1 MVELKKPLSYED
13 QLKRLKVDHNL
24 KIDDDEAATGILKRV
39 NYYRLSAY
47 GLGLMRAGD
56 KEKYRDGITLEHIFR
71 LYIFDSR
78 LRSILFP
85 AIEKLEI
92 QLRAQI
98 SNHLAMTYGADGYIC
113 SYNFA
118 DKKTKDGKTVHEK
131 IMDDFQREIRHQRK
145 APFVRHHMEKYEGRF
160 PAWG

>member
-71 LYIFDSR
+71 LYIYLTADCAAFSFLP
-78 LRSILFP
+78 LRSWKYSFELKYQIILP
-85 AIEKLEI
+85 
-92 QLRAQI
+92 
-98 SNHLAMTYGADGYIC
+98 
-113 SYNFA
+113 
-118 DKKTKDGKTVHEK
+118 
-131 IMDDFQREIRHQRK
+131 
-145 APFVRHHMEKYEGRF
+145 
-160 PAWG
+160 